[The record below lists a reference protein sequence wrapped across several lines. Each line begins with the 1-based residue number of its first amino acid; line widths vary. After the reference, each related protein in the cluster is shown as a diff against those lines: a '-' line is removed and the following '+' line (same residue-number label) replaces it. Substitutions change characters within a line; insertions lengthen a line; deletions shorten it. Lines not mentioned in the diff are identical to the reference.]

1 MQLAPTLEDTRKRW
15 DALPALAATAA
26 LGAPRPGASVLAVT
40 GSAGGNTR
48 PLVAVQRYG
57 EGRAMV
63 FAGEASWRWR
73 MMMPATD
80 RAYDTFWKQ
89 AVRWLAISASD
100 PIQLTTP
107 HAAVPGD
114 PLPIKVFARDT
125 AFEPQ
130 ANVSV
135 NVHVTSPDGRS
146 QSVEAVPD
154 SASEGPGH
162 YVAQITPEAG
172 GIYRVSA
179 DARRGSSPLGSGSTS
194 VLVGGVDTEMSD
206 PRLNQQLL
214 QRLAAASRGQ
224 ILTDE
229 QIDGLP
235 AILKMS
241 VPTALMT
248 RRDLW
253 HTGWSFAAILVL
265 LAAEWI
271 LRRRWGLR

>member
-1 MQLAPTLEDTRKRW
+1 
-15 DALPALAATAA
+15 
-26 LGAPRPGASVLAVT
+26 VT
-40 GSAGGNTR
+40 GGAGGTTR

-89 AVRWLAISASD
+89 AVRWLAIAASD
-100 PIQLTTP
+100 PIQITAP

-114 PLPIKVFARDT
+114 PLPIKVFARDA

-130 ANVSV
+130 ANVTV

-146 QSVEAVPD
+146 QALEAAQD
-154 SASEGPGH
+154 TASEGPGH
-162 YVAQITPEAG
+162 YVANVTPAAG
-172 GIYRVSA
+172 GIFKVSA
-179 DARRGSSPLGSGSTS
+179 DARLGSTPLGSSSTS
-194 VLVGGVDTEMSD
+194 VLVGGVDAEMAD

-214 QRLAAASRGQ
+214 QRLAAASGGQ
-224 ILTDE
+224 MLAET
-229 QIDGLP
+229 QIDALP
-235 AILKMS
+235 AILKGS

-253 HTGWSFAAILVL
+253 HTGWSFAAILLL